1 MNERMEEQYDY
12 QSLIQKGKLCKLM
25 DMIREDHEALIFSH
39 EFSRDDSLLSE
50 LWKKHPSM
58 ARMLMTELLEG
69 EDGGE
74 IVKMLEPVSC
84 PFSFY
89 WEGCKCEVNGNILF
103 LLVWNGEY
111 DLVKL
116 LLKLG
121 MEPNGICRSVY
132 IKKDGKHISPYR
144 RWGKMKCREEQEE
157 FFAFDH
163 FGDPWGVMERENE
176 SHIITPLY
184 LAELQKDEKMIHI
197 LRKAGCYDTPSREK
211 MWEDAKAPKSSGSI
225 FGRM

>member
-1 MNERMEEQYDY
+1 MDERMEEQYDY
-12 QSLIQKGKLCKLM
+12 QKLIHQGKLCELT
-25 DMIREDHEALIFSH
+25 DMIREDYEILVFSH
-39 EFSRDDSLLSE
+39 EFSRDGSLLSDFWME
-50 LWKKHPSM
+50 QPAM
-58 ARMLMTELLEG
+58 ARSLMAELLEKKNG
-69 EDGGE
+69 KE

-84 PFSFY
+84 PFSFR

-103 LLVWNGEY
+103 RLVWNGEY
-111 DLVKL
+111 DLVKE
-116 LLKLG
+116 LLKWG
-121 MEPNGICRSVY
+121 MDPDGMCRSVY

-163 FGDPWGVMERENE
+163 FGDPWGVMERESE

>member
-1 MNERMEEQYDY
+1 MDERMEEQYDY
-12 QSLIQKGKLCKLM
+12 QKLIRQGKFCELT
-25 DMIREDHEALIFSH
+25 DRIREEYEVLIFSH
-39 EFSRDDSLLSE
+39 EFSRDSSLLLE
-50 LWKKHPSM
+50 FWKEQPAM
-58 ARMLMTELLEG
+58 ARTLMEDLLEK
-69 EDGGE
+69 ENE

-84 PFSFY
+84 PFSFC

-103 LLVWNGEY
+103 YLVWNGEY
-111 DLVKL
+111 DLVKA
-116 LLKLG
+116 LLKWG
-121 MEPNGICRSVY
+121 MDPDGMCRSVY

-163 FGDPWGVMERENE
+163 FGDPWGVMERESE

-211 MWEDAKAPKSSGSI
+211 MWEDAKAPKSTGSI

>member
-1 MNERMEEQYDY
+1 MDERMEEQYDY
-12 QSLIQKGKLCKLM
+12 QKLIHQGKLCELT
-25 DMIREDHEALIFSH
+25 DMIREDYEILVFSH
-39 EFSRDDSLLSE
+39 EFSRDGSLLSDFWME
-50 LWKKHPSM
+50 QPAM
-58 ARMLMTELLEG
+58 ARSLMAELLEKKNG
-69 EDGGE
+69 KE

-84 PFSFY
+84 PFSFR

-103 LLVWNGEY
+103 RLVWNGEY
-111 DLVKL
+111 DLVKE
-116 LLKLG
+116 LLKWG
-121 MEPNGICRSVY
+121 MDPDGICRSVY

-163 FGDPWGVMERENE
+163 FGDPWGVMERESE

-184 LAELQKDEKMIHI
+184 LAELQKDEKMIRI
-197 LRKAGCYDTPSREK
+197 LREAGGHDTPSREK
-211 MWEDAKAPKSSGSI
+211 MWKDAEAPKSTGSI